1 MPLLSTTSQ
10 VEFSP
15 PVPASKITAKG
26 STFIVITWVAVALE
40 ARAYL
45 GKPKRKTHKGAT
57 YNNHLF
63 VISHLPPSMKPIKSN
78 LIVSFCGLQVKEKY
92 RFAAFL
98 CFSMCK
104 CAHPRK
110 LQTPNSLILTGQTG
124 PHDGP
129 LALIWVIA
137 QKTNLN
143 LSRFTLSRSFKGLFL
158 RSDLTVCSM

>member
-1 MPLLSTTSQ
+1 
-10 VEFSP
+10 
-15 PVPASKITAKG
+15 
-26 STFIVITWVAVALE
+26 VALE

-63 VISHLPPSMKPIKSN
+63 IISRLPPSIKSN
-78 LIVSFCGLQVKEKY
+78 LIVSFYGLQVKTKC

-124 PHDGP
+124 PHDVP

-158 RSDLTVCSM
+158 RSDLQNRKGSFFKSWLQENFGRFQWWQNNF